1 MNTYSLSIKIY
12 QPTMIVLKEYEF
24 EKNMRE
30 DILKYGCHNSVK
42 PIHASWIVI

>member
-12 QPTMIVLKEYEF
+12 HSTMIVLKEYEF

-30 DILKYGCHNSVK
+30 DILKNGSHNSVK
-42 PIHASWIVI
+42 LIHASRIVI